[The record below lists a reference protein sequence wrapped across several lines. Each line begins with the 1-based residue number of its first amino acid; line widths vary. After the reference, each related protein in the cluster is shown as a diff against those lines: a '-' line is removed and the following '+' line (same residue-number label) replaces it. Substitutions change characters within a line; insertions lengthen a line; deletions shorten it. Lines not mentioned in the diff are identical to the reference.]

1 MKKWLA
7 ATFLVVAAG
16 ALAGDEMPWA
26 FNTERGQGYAIDL
39 VSVDPAPGTPL
50 LRGSSVTIKV
60 TAKYSMS
67 VAKEGQVFLVL
78 QDEKNRKV
86 EATRDPGSIP
96 GNRCGR
102 HGGTECH
109 DGRSAQVEGSAHF
122 RAAVPQGPR
131 GNHGRNRDPL
141 SRGQEAL
148 ISAAG

>member
-86 EATRDPGSIP
+86 EATRDPGSLP
-96 GNRCGR
+96 ATDA
-102 HGGTECH
+102 GGTVVL
-109 DGRSAQVEGSAHF
+109 SATVAE
-122 RAAVPQGPR
+122 VPKSKEVR
-131 GNHGRNRDPL
+131 IFVPL
-141 SRGQEAL
+141 FPKGLEETTGEIVIRYPVVKKL
-148 ISAAG
+148 